1 MFDFSNILN
10 FRKSELVQ
18 NSAKLISANVIAQII
33 GIVVYP
39 LLTRLYSPDDFGL
52 LNLFL
57 SIGGVLIILANAELQ
72 YSIII
77 PKSETTAVACFHNG
91 LSMMVGVTLFCILIT
106 PFSTQIANLFNTPQ
120 LADWLYFIPAFV
132 FISSFW
138 VLLNYWYIRN
148 KQFGKISTYQIVQ
161 CATSVCTKC
170 GFGFIGF
177 TASGMIV
184 SSIIA
189 PLFSILINIKTS
201 FKKIL
206 TPLLNINKHECA
218 FAAKEY
224 INFPKY
230 DLPRALINNLSSNLP
245 FFLLTPY
252 FSLAEMGFLGMAFTL
267 ALRPINMIVSSV
279 NHVLFQK
286 VAELVQNRQKVNP
299 LIKQFIK
306 YCLLI
311 IIPSFCV
318 LYFFLPYL
326 TKLFLGDGWETT
338 GQYIRLM
345 LPWLGIVCIC
355 SSLNFIPDV
364 FKKQRGLLCFEIIY
378 LIIRVISLSAGILF
392 DNFLLCIILFSIS
405 SALTILIECF
415 WFVKIVKNYDLQLVK

>member
-1 MFDFSNILN
+1 
-10 FRKSELVQ
+10 
-18 NSAKLISANVIAQII
+18 
-33 GIVVYP
+33 
-39 LLTRLYSPDDFGL
+39 
-52 LNLFL
+52 
-57 SIGGVLIILANAELQ
+57 
-72 YSIII
+72 
-77 PKSETTAVACFHNG
+77 
-91 LSMMVGVTLFCILIT
+91 
-106 PFSTQIANLFNTPQ
+106 
-120 LADWLYFIPAFV
+120 
-132 FISSFW
+132 
-138 VLLNYWYIRN
+138 
-148 KQFGKISTYQIVQ
+148 
-161 CATSVCTKC
+161 
-170 GFGFIGF
+170 
-177 TASGMIV
+177 
-184 SSIIA
+184 
-189 PLFSILINIKTS
+189 
-201 FKKIL
+201 
-206 TPLLNINKHECA
+206 
-218 FAAKEY
+218 
-224 INFPKY
+224 
-230 DLPRALINNLSSNLP
+230 
-245 FFLLTPY
+245 
-252 FSLAEMGFLGMAFTL
+252 
-267 ALRPINMIVSSV
+267 MIVSSV